1 MGLIDII
8 MPRFTPLSSAINK
21 FQQHQEKHSWERSE
35 SNLGLLGEK
44 QVCYLCGRPP
54 LLQVFRPVRNLHTL
68 TQCFVNIINIW
79 HVGYLKF
86 FHLKVLQQCRYTSPT
101 NEFTIQNQ
109 NIEIRELVSDPHS
122 FCDLQGNVFSEILLT
137 IFQTSLRLFKN
148 T

>member
-8 MPRFTPLSSAINK
+8 VPQLTPLSSAINK

-79 HVGYLKF
+79 HDGYLTF
-86 FHLKVLQQCRYTSPT
+86 FHLKVLQQSRYASTT
-101 NEFTIQNQ
+101 NEFTIQSENS
-109 NIEIRELVSDPHS
+109 EIRELVFEPHS
-122 FCDLQGNVFSEILLT
+122 FCDLKGHGFMEILLNQIT
-137 IFQTSLRLFKN
+137 N
-148 T
+148 TFNTL